1 MKKLIATLLGA
12 SLISL
17 FAGCGGGGQAEVDD
31 SPEGQA
37 FTYRTSVMEAVAYKV
52 GQIRAMAMGEIPV
65 NQDLFIKH
73 ANDVATL
80 ATMIPEG
87 FIPNSAVEGSAALP
101 EIWTNNADFQAKA
114 MDLHN
119 AAQELATAAQQ
130 NGFEAA
136 KGMVQQVSGLAAVAT
151 AVSPPARIASKQLL
165 TRTAAASRRSRF

>member
-1 MKKLIATLLGA
+1 MLAQGLRKPRRIIFMKKLFTTVLGA

-17 FAGCGGGGQAEVDD
+17 LAGCGGGGGAAQVDD

-37 FTYRTSVMEAVAYKV
+37 FQYRTSVMEAVAYKV
-52 GQIRAMAMGEIPV
+52 AQLRAMAMGEIPV
-65 NQDLFIKH
+65 NQELFVKH

-119 AAQELATAAQQ
+119 AAQALAMAAQSQ
-130 NGFEAA
+130 GFEAA
-136 KGMVQQVSGLAAVAT
+136 KGMVQQVGGT
-151 AVSPPARIASKQLL
+151 CGGCHRPY
-165 TRTAAASRRSRF
+165 RRRQE